1 MRAQH
6 LSCKPDGPEIIST
19 CPRLQTSLPVQK
31 VFNNYLL
38 WPGRIPNYSLSD
50 GGQKFPFNC
59 VSHRTPHLKG
69 APEWLF
75 LFQRFSNSHPLSKRS
90 VNVILSYQGFSASP
104 SAYGSLRH
112 TTSSHKYFLF
122 PLCLL
127 KATNP
132 SPNAL
137 LDWNISFFFQWWT
150 HTYPLLQSVNRSCLI
165 DYVCLLYPNC
175 LRLLPNFFLL
185 QILGD
190 IPIFKKSGLALMS
203 SD

>member
-90 VNVILSYQGFSASP
+90 VMSSCHTRASVPLPLPMGASDTPHLVINISSSP
-104 SAYGSLRH
+104 SVYWATKPSPNAHIGL
-112 TTSSHKYFLF
+112 KYFLF
-122 PLCLL
+122 
-127 KATNP
+127 
-132 SPNAL
+132 
-137 LDWNISFFFQWWT
+137 FFSGGLIPT
-150 HTYPLLQSVNRSCLI
+150 LSCK
-165 DYVCLLYPNC
+165 V
-175 LRLLPNFFLL
+175 
-185 QILGD
+185 
-190 IPIFKKSGLALMS
+190 
-203 SD
+203 

>member
-1 MRAQH
+1 MRVQH
-6 LSCKPDGPEIIST
+6 LSCKPDEPEIIST

-50 GGQKFPFNC
+50 EGQKFPFNC

-90 VNVILSYQGFSASP
+90 VMSSCHTRASVPLPLPMGASDTPHLVINISSSP
-104 SAYGSLRH
+104 SVYWRQQTLLLMPYW
-112 TTSSHKYFLF
+112 TEIF
-122 PLCLL
+122 P
-127 KATNP
+127 
-132 SPNAL
+132 
-137 LDWNISFFFQWWT
+137 FFFQWWT

-185 QILGD
+185 QIFGD
-190 IPIFKKSGLALMS
+190 ITPFKKSGLALMS

>member
-1 MRAQH
+1 MHPLYTWGSNICLVSLTGLR
-6 LSCKPDGPEIIST
+6 S
-19 CPRLQTSLPVQK
+19 SLPAPGPKLHFQSTK

-75 LFQRFSNSHPLSKRS
+75 LFQWFSNSHPLSKRS
-90 VNVILSYQGFSASP
+90 INVIQSYQGFSASP
-104 SAYGSLRH
+104 SPYGSLRH

-150 HTYPLLQSVNRSCLI
+150 HTYPLL
-165 DYVCLLYPNC
+165 
-175 LRLLPNFFLL
+175 
-185 QILGD
+185 
-190 IPIFKKSGLALMS
+190 
-203 SD
+203 